1 MFRDTSPNLFI
12 YKKNIYIYICICITA
27 DKTNEL
33 SNLKCI
39 LLSNAS
45 SNLWLTA
52 LPRIPDKFKNN
63 GKLVTRKLDK
73 LNLHQTKLFQFLN
86 NQESEIETP
95 VEGIV
100 EKQNHHLTPYSGISP
115 SFC

>member
-1 MFRDTSPNLFI
+1 MFRDTSPNLL
-12 YKKNIYIYICICITA
+12 YIYIYICITA

-39 LLSNAS
+39 LLSKAS
-45 SNLWLTA
+45 SNLWLTV
-52 LPRIPDKFKNN
+52 LPRTPDKFKNN
-63 GKLVTRKLDK
+63 GKLVTLKLDK

-86 NQESEIETP
+86 NQESEIKTP

-100 EKQNHHLTPYSGISP
+100 EKQNHHLTQWNQPFILLKP
-115 SFC
+115 FC